1 MKWVLLLLP
10 LLSLAAC
17 GSTDNARK
25 AQPEDQTLAR
35 HEQAGN
41 IASSLDRPTEAIAQ
55 YEAALKQAEARDD
68 LTQITKLS
76 FSLAVA
82 QLRANRPADAVATA
96 TRAAA
101 EIKRRG
107 GAPFPALTL
116 AEATA
121 HYRMGNSAKADEM
134 ASELEASA
142 PSEIADGA
150 SFLRGVI
157 ADERNDDAGLRAAL
171 GRIADRKAPVQ
182 RADWR
187 ELEARLALRHD
198 QFSAARSAALE
209 AAAIRQTILDYRGM
223 ARALYVAALAAERA
237 GDSQGA
243 ADLYLRAGRSAAAQ
257 GDTTTARPW
266 LEQALRLTHNS
277 DVTEAAQSALDRLGE
292 PQPL

>member
-1 MKWVLLLLP
+1 MRRALLLLP

-17 GSTDNARK
+17 GSTDARN

-41 IASSLDRPTEAIAQ
+41 IASSLDRPAEAIVQ
-55 YEAALKQAEARDD
+55 YEAALRQAEARDD
-68 LTQITKLS
+68 LPQITKLS

-82 QLRANRPADAVATA
+82 QLQANRPADALATA

-101 EIKRRG
+101 EIRRRG

-121 HYRMGNSAKADEM
+121 RYRTGNSAQADEM
-134 ASELEASA
+134 ASALEASA
-142 PSEIADGA
+142 PSDIAEGA
-150 SFLRGVI
+150 SFLRGMI
-157 ADERNDDAGLRAAL
+157 ADERNDEAGLRAAL
-171 GRIADRKAPVQ
+171 GRITDQKAPVRQ
-182 RADWR
+182 ADRR
-187 ELEARLALRHD
+187 ELEARLALRQD

-237 GDSQGA
+237 EDNEGA

-257 GDTTTARPW
+257 ADTATARPW
-266 LEQALRLTHNS
+266 LEQALRLTRDP
-277 DVTEAAQSALDRLGE
+277 DVTEAAQLALDRLGE